1 MKRRFSIDE
10 VISLTEN
17 CYSVGSANWLRT
29 QLEDYVTA
37 DDVVVLYDL
46 REIGFEKVRWVK
58 DIFEECGGCL
68 VAVKIEHEVDGN
80 KHGGMLVCLSV
91 RVGRMLDEVCEKES
105 KNENYRIRNKVED
118 LMYDLYDGLNKWNG
132 DNQKSVERIILV
144 LEDLVDVFRKIRD
157 KQIDEKEIAGTF

>member
-1 MKRRFSIDE
+1 MKRRFTIDE
-10 VISLTEN
+10 VIDLTEN
-17 CYSVGSANWLRT
+17 CY
-29 QLEDYVTA
+29 YVTA
-37 DDVVVLYDL
+37 DDESLCDSLGVTRQDVVDLCDL
-46 REIGFEKVRWVK
+46 REIGFENVRWVK
-58 DIFEECGGCL
+58 DIFEEFGGCW
-68 VAVKIEHEVDGN
+68 VAEKIEHEVDGD

-91 RVGRMLDEVCEKES
+91 RVGRMLYEVCKKES

>member
-1 MKRRFSIDE
+1 MKRRFTINE
-10 VISLTEN
+10 VIDLTEN
-17 CYSVGSANWLRT
+17 CY
-29 QLEDYVTA
+29 YVTA
-37 DDVVVLYDL
+37 DDVFDLCDL

-58 DIFEECGGCL
+58 DIFEEFGGCWITEK
-68 VAVKIEHEVDGN
+68 VENNVDGD

-118 LMYDLYDGLNKWNG
+118 LMFDLYVGLNKWNG
-132 DNQKSVERIILV
+132 NNQKSVERIILV